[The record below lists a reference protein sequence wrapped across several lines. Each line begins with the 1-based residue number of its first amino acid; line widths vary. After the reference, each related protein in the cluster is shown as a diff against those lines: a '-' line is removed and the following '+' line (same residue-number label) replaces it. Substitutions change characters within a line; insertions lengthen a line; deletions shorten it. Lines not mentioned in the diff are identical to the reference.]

1 MCASCRNVGAIG
13 YRTNPYSRGWIHSVV
28 GSVPTRL
35 KLLAL
40 SYYIYYRVARPA
52 QAQTLVRQIQ
62 AELKTRYSV
71 VGRLVRKRDD
81 ATTWME
87 IYEGVQDAAAFEHY
101 LALSVQ
107 AAHFENV
114 LEPGSARHMECFED

>member
-1 MCASCRNVGAIG
+1 M
-13 YRTNPYSRGWIHSVV
+13 V
-28 GSVPTRL
+28 GSIPTRL
-35 KLLAL
+35 KRLAL

-87 IYEGVQDAAAFEHY
+87 IYEGVRDAAAFEHC

-107 AAHFENV
+107 AAHFQNV
-114 LEPGSARHMECFED
+114 LEPASARHMECFED